1 MAKEKYLFLEDV
13 ATGIESRL
21 FPASGLLGID
31 VANTAVALI
40 FKSASETATTEDG
53 DAVTIAT
60 LTTNASDEEVVAE
73 QVAKLIANSRAG
85 VIDIVATLDKVS
97 SCEITFA
104 A

>member
-31 VANTAVALI
+31 VADTAVALI
-40 FKSASETATTEDG
+40 FKSASESAGTEDG

-60 LTTNASDEEVVAE
+60 LTTSASDEEVVAE

-97 SCEITFA
+97 ACEITFA